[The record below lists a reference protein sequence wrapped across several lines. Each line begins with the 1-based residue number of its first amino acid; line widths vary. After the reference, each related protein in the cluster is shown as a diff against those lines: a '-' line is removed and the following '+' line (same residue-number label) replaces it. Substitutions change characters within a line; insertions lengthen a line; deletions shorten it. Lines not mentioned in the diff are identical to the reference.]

1 MQNKENFPNFS
12 LMTFSTTDVVEN
24 IMPSHLYGN
33 LDLFKTSIS
42 GLCNLKIGREQQL
55 RQLIAD
61 KADRKGH
68 LIEKTI
74 PKTRFIRFILSKTET
89 ESSKLCNK
97 LNLIFAKRSIQ
108 IKKQKLTTIEPCRSV
123 LY

>member
-42 GLCNLKIGREQQL
+42 GLCNLRIGREQQL
-55 RQLIAD
+55 RQRL
-61 KADRKGH
+61 
-68 LIEKTI
+68 EKTI
-74 PKTRFIRFILSKTET
+74 PKTRFIRFILSKTEN

-108 IKKQKLTTIEPCRSV
+108 IKKQKLATIEPCRSV